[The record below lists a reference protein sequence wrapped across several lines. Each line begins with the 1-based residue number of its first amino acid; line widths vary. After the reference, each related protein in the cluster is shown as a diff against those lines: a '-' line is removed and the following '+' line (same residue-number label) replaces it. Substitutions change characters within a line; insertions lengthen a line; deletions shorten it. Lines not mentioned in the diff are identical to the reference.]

1 MAVTKPLI
9 LFNYQAFWLCTAK
22 GARKNDYFVV
32 GSDRRAV
39 FGVFPSCI
47 VVLEVPAATQG
58 VWEAGSSGVRVS
70 TYVLI

>member
-1 MAVTKPLI
+1 MPVAKPLV
-9 LFNYQAFWLCTAK
+9 LLPSFLVVYCK
-22 GARKNDYFVV
+22 RSEKNDYFEA

-58 VWEAGSSGVRVS
+58 VWEGSSGVRVS
-70 TYVLI
+70 TL